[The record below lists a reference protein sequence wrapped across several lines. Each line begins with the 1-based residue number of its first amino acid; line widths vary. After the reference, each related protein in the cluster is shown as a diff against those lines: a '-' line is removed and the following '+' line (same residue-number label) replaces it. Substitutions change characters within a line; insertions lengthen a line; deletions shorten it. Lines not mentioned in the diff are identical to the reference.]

1 MGERFLYIVL
11 PSFSVV
17 GKLQKDAIH
26 LVWPSALHDTTRH
39 QILEDLKQ
47 QKQLFKSFKSAILCF
62 DCLKFYYLMP
72 RITPSGLNRPYV
84 FYNIDAIF
92 VTLADTGK
100 YLSCA
105 SLQVRSAMR
114 KYKGNLVVELKLS
127 CQHCQ
132 TCLTPLEP

>member
-1 MGERFLYIVL
+1 MS
-11 PSFSVV
+11 PSIS
-17 GKLQKDAIH
+17 
-26 LVWPSALHDTTRH
+26 S
-39 QILEDLKQ
+39 
-47 QKQLFKSFKSAILCF
+47 
-62 DCLKFYYLMP
+62 
-72 RITPSGLNRPYV
+72 SGLNRPYI

-114 KYKGNLVVELKLS
+114 KYKDNLVVELKLS

-132 TCLTPLEP
+132 TLSHTTGSVIDELLVLRVFITRFLRGAHHLHINFFKRSATPLVEWGH